1 MIKGLVKSDLYFL
14 KNFAVY
20 YIIFLGV
27 FGLIGVVGEN
37 IFFSVFFLLYCG
49 MLMFSIIDN
58 DERTGFNKYLIS
70 NCTTKKRYVFGKY
83 VTNMFMVFA
92 AIFYYVFIFL
102 INGIVKNNFTEKLP
116 LLFFFLAI
124 MFLFEISLVSIE
136 IPVTL
141 KYGSSK
147 SRIILVVLY
156 ALIGAV
162 GGGTLA
168 GGKIMESNFITN
180 ISNVN
185 TVLVFLICILISL
198 VLQFVS
204 MKISQRIVIKKD
216 Y

>member
-20 YIIFLGV
+20 YFVFLGV
-27 FGLIGVVGEN
+27 FGIIGVVGKN
-37 IFFSVFFLLYCG
+37 ILFSVFFILYCG

-58 DERTGFNKYLIS
+58 DERTGFNKYLMA
-70 NCTTKKRYVFGKY
+70 NCATKRQYITAKY
-83 VTNMFMVFA
+83 ATNMLIVFS
-92 AIFYYVFIFL
+92 AICYYVFIFF
-102 INGIVKNNFTEKLP
+102 INGIVKNNLEENSTLL
-116 LLFFFLAI
+116 LLFLMI
-124 MFLFEISLVSIE
+124 MFLAETSLISIE

-162 GGGTLA
+162 GGGVL
-168 GGKIMESNFITN
+168 GGRNIVESNFITK

-185 TVLVFLICILISL
+185 VVLMFLICILISL
-198 VLQFVS
+198 VLQFIS
-204 MKISQRIVIKKD
+204 MKISQLIVIKKD